1 MLGDEVACAG
11 VEGTREEGA
20 KKKVEEWVEGAVA
33 DLCEY
38 VVEGELDEEVYE
50 VNYCEGRTVDKH
62 GADSIEEDLEGA
74 EEGLAKERVEYEGF
88 EGCREIGVEASDAE
102 GFVVGEMVG
111 LLHMISFLFYC
122 ESKEFGICIP

>member
-1 MLGDEVACAG
+1 MACAG

-20 KKKVEEWVEGAVA
+20 EKEVEEWVEGAVA

-50 VNYCEGRTVDKH
+50 VYYCEGRTVDKH

-74 EEGLAKERVEYEGF
+74 KEGFAEERVEYEGF
-88 EGCREIGVEASDAE
+88 EGCRKIGVEASDAE
-102 GFVVGEMVG
+102 GFVVGEMVR
-111 LLHMISFLFYC
+111 LLHMISFFFYC
-122 ESKEFGICIP
+122 EPKEFSICIP